1 MLNLFFEQACS
12 FFTDMIDMTNHAN
25 TTACELYN
33 LSDSE
38 LKELGLT
45 RIEIPYVSQTSALKI
60 K

>member
-1 MLNLFFEQACS
+1 MLDVFEQMS
-12 FFTDMIDMTNHAN
+12 STFLDMIDVTRRAN
-25 TTACELYN
+25 VTAYELYN

>member
-1 MLNLFFEQACS
+1 MLNLFEQMS
-12 FFTDMIDMTNHAN
+12 SLFQDMIDVTTRAN
-25 TTACELYN
+25 VTACELYN
-33 LSDSE
+33 LTDDE

>member
-1 MLNLFFEQACS
+1 MLNVFEQMS
-12 FFTDMIDMTNHAN
+12 STFLDMIDVTRRVNV
-25 TTACELYN
+25 TAYELYN

>member
-1 MLNLFFEQACS
+1 MLNMFEKLCT
-12 FFTDMIDMTNHAN
+12 FYNDMVFISNHAN
-25 TTACELYN
+25 IAAYQLYN
-33 LSDSE
+33 LTDDE

>member
-1 MLNLFFEQACS
+1 MLDVFEQMS
-12 FFTDMIDMTNHAN
+12 STFLDMIDVTRRVNV
-25 TTACELYN
+25 TAYELYN

-38 LKELGLT
+38 LEELGLT